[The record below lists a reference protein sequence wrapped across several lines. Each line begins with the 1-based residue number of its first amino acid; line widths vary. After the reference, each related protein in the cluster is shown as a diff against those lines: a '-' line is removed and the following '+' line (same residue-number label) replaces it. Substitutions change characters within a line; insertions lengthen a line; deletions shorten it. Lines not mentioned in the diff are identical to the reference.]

1 MSELYVGVMSGTSLD
16 GVDVVVV
23 ELDEAIFNVRAMHT
37 TAYPDELGA
46 ALQELVLTAEI
57 SLLELG
63 RLDVAVGEFVAS
75 VVLDLLAD
83 SNHGSRD
90 IRAIGFSG
98 HTVFHQPE
106 PPRAFSLQ
114 LGNPNTIAALTRI
127 TTVADLR
134 GMDIAL
140 GGQGAPL
147 VPAFHAWRFASASE
161 ARIAVN
167 IGGIANLTCL
177 DPQRPLRGFDS
188 GPGNTLMD
196 AWCRRAGRGPFDKD
210 GVWAASGTVD
220 APLLRALK
228 ADAYFAKQP
237 PKSTGLEYFN
247 LAWLDAAL
255 EQHAGAIAPVDVQ
268 ATLLELTATTIAAA
282 IESSATAPDRL
293 ILCGGGAYNK
303 ALIQRLERLVA
314 PTPVESSTVHGIAP
328 EWVEAAAF
336 AWLARARL
344 QHSYGNSPSVTGARE
359 PAVLGGVYSA
369 NK

>member
-1 MSELYVGVMSGTSLD
+1 MTELYVGVMSGTSLD

-23 ELDEAIFNVRAMHT
+23 ELDEAVFNLRAMRT
-37 TAYPDELGA
+37 TAYPDELGT
-46 ALQELVLTAEI
+46 ALRTLVQSAEI

-63 RLDVAVGEFVAS
+63 RLNVTLGEFVAS
-75 VVLDLLAD
+75 SVLELLVDANYAP
-83 SNHGSRD
+83 SD
-90 IRAIGFSG
+90 ISALGFSG
-98 HTVFHQPE
+98 HTVLHQPE
-106 PPRAFSLQ
+106 PPQAFSLQ

-147 VPAFHAWRFASASE
+147 VPAFHAWRFANPIETRAV
-161 ARIAVN
+161 VN

-188 GPGNTLMD
+188 GPGNALMD
-196 AWCRRAGRGPFDKD
+196 AWCRQAGRGPFDED
-210 GVWAASGTVD
+210 GAWAASGAVD
-220 APLLRALK
+220 SELLRALQK
-228 ADAYFAKQP
+228 DTYFAKPP

-247 LAWLDAAL
+247 LAWLEPIL
-255 EQHAGAIAPVDVQ
+255 ERHTGAIPPEDVQ

-282 IESSATAPDRL
+282 SKSSMPRL
-293 ILCGGGAYNK
+293 ERVILCGGGAYNGT
-303 ALIQRLERLVA
+303 LVRHLGRLFA
-314 PTPVESSTVHGIAP
+314 PTPVDSSAAYGIAP
-328 EWVEAAAF
+328 DWVEAAAF

-344 QHSYGNSPSVTGARE
+344 HHCQGNSPSVTGARK